1 LELRASS
8 QVLAWADKKNLYRP
22 YRLRGLMLA
31 FEEADPSPYA
41 DKLKPL
47 VEHRDERV
55 KQGAARYLQ
64 VIRDGKRK

>member
-1 LELRASS
+1 
-8 QVLAWADKKNLYRP
+8 
-22 YRLRGLMLA
+22 MLA
-31 FEEADPSPYA
+31 FEEADLSPYA

-47 VEHRDERV
+47 VEDRDERV